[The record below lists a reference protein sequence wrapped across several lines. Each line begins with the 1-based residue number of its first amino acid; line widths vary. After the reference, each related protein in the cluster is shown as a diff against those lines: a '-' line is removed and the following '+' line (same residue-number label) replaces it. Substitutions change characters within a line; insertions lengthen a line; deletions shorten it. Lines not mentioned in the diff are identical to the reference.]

1 VGPEAVQAQGD
12 KVMNSTQAA
21 FGRGSPA
28 ETNGRAQQIDSIAWA
43 VFFIW
48 VGVAMLAQVPWGWFL
63 LGVGILVLI
72 AQLARWQMDMKIEVF
87 WVACGTVFL
96 AGGLWNL
103 LNLPWPLAPILLI
116 LLGVALLGKTVAGVG
131 R

>member
-1 VGPEAVQAQGD
+1 
-12 KVMNSTQAA
+12 MNSTQAA
-21 FGRGSPA
+21 LGRGSPA

-63 LGVGILVLI
+63 LGVGILVLV

-87 WVACGTVFL
+87 WVACGTVL
-96 AGGLWNL
+96 VAGGLWNL
-103 LNLPWPLAPILLI
+103 LDLPWPLAPILLI
-116 LLGVALLGKTVAGVG
+116 LLGVALLGKAIADVS